1 MKSFATSFSLS
12 PFPAVFIQTLTLER
26 LSPQVLQTRDKEN
39 DELTDALRESADE
52 MTELQNELDEV
63 KDLNS
68 QITEKLEEH
77 LNAYEQERAEKD
89 ADITANNEEIQAVSF
104 FRWVLFSA
112 AYLLMVDNG
121 CLFPAR

>member
-1 MKSFATSFSLS
+1 M
-12 PFPAVFIQTLTLER
+12 ER